1 MKIARAKQADFDAAT
16 DIAQLLEALV
26 KCEPIGDCGVEGYE
40 DCATYEA
47 ALRRAASKGSL
58 FRVVFGMQVLCSPE
72 NGLISQTSDVLE
84 IDQGFIDSTARQ
96 AVQTA
101 VDALRPA
108 FLGLARQLREVESKL
123 VALMPATPAAA
134 PPSQPPAEDPLGGAK
149 PTQPTIVALPDLR
162 PATAADLVP
171 GAEIWYTPMLGEQ
184 PFRGVVERTPWLLG
198 HGQVVTHV
206 RDLEPAYSQFVGLPG
221 ARRARAACLE
231 ALFVRATPGGTA

>member
-1 MKIARAKQADFDAAT
+1 MARAKQADFDAAA

-26 KCEPIGDCGVEGYE
+26 KHEPIGDCGVEGYE

-72 NGLISQTSDVLE
+72 SGLISQTSDVLE

-108 FLGLARQLREVESKL
+108 FLGLARQLREVETKL
-123 VALMPATPAAA
+123 VGLIPATPAAA
-134 PPSQPPAEDPLGGAK
+134 AAPGDAVEPAAAQSEDVCQACQKVPATCKTMDGIRLCATCNGCPDCDYGHTERPAQGGA
-149 PTQPTIVALPDLR
+149 T
-162 PATAADLVP
+162 
-171 GAEIWYTPMLGEQ
+171 
-184 PFRGVVERTPWLLG
+184 
-198 HGQVVTHV
+198 
-206 RDLEPAYSQFVGLPG
+206 
-221 ARRARAACLE
+221 
-231 ALFVRATPGGTA
+231 